1 MINLDTHQ
9 LIERE
14 FYLKK
19 ISRREIKRSYTLI
32 IKMISMNAFYM
43 TKAEAIVLYLIDNDE
58 HIC

>member
-14 FYLKK
+14 LYLKK
-19 ISRREIKRSYTLI
+19 ISRRETKRSYTLI

-43 TKAEAIVLYLIDNDE
+43 TKLEAIVLYLIDNDE

>member
-9 LIERE
+9 LIERG

-19 ISRREIKRSYTLI
+19 ISRRETKRSYILT
-32 IKMISMNAFYM
+32 IKAICMNAFDM
-43 TKAEAIVLYLIDNDE
+43 TRTKAIVFYLIDNDD